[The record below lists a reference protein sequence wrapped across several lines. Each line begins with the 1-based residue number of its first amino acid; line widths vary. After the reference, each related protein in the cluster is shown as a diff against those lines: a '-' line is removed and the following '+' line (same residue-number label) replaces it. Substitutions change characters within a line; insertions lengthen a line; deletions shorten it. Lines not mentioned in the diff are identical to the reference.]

1 MTNFRFA
8 CKILL
13 LGLTLAQVLST
24 IQVYTSNLDYYR
36 VLNAIQEAGYLV
48 VPNQNVFSSLKHF
61 GPAFCGGLFFS
72 FTAGA
77 SLTIISSGA
86 AWAWVRL
93 FSRNK
98 IVLFLI
104 IAPLPGGLVFANI
117 HGFSP
122 LITWYLLSIP
132 AIIFI
137 ITLKRLPEMPEP
149 QSPVKTI
156 FPVITFLM
164 LALTLIIWKPSKINI
179 DRFLDIRDYL
189 LLSSPIG
196 KRLNA
201 FYYKNS
207 LYSTQVFKSYGQQ
220 LIKTSHVGDISD
232 PSLKARMTRILLFRD
247 YLPVQNVDRPDLRIS
262 VTDSGLSFYNHR
274 KLILTSSLKQFF
286 SNPAETFKQ
295 YEDQTDPHKF
305 FRAVTMFSI
314 LFVGALILYLFIYVP
329 CHLASGFFL
338 KSWHAT
344 IKAGILCP
352 LAFLV
357 ILFIFNT
364 SDSGNLDDTKN
375 LAEAISSK
383 HLHTR
388 ITGLKYILRNKIDI
402 AQFPSYQ
409 SMLRSN
415 SIPERYWLAK
425 TLGVSRTPETRE
437 SLHKLLDDPHF
448 NVVCMALDSIG
459 RRGKKAD
466 IRPILTKIKASDNW
480 YDQWYA
486 YRALRRLG
494 WMQKKSN

>member
-1 MTNFRFA
+1 
-8 CKILL
+8 
-13 LGLTLAQVLST
+13 
-24 IQVYTSNLDYYR
+24 
-36 VLNAIQEAGYLV
+36 
-48 VPNQNVFSSLKHF
+48 
-61 GPAFCGGLFFS
+61 
-72 FTAGA
+72 
-77 SLTIISSGA
+77 
-86 AWAWVRL
+86 
-93 FSRNK
+93 
-98 IVLFLI
+98 
-104 IAPLPGGLVFANI
+104 
-117 HGFSP
+117 
-122 LITWYLLSIP
+122 
-132 AIIFI
+132 
-137 ITLKRLPEMPEP
+137 
-149 QSPVKTI
+149 
-156 FPVITFLM
+156 
-164 LALTLIIWKPSKINI
+164 
-179 DRFLDIRDYL
+179 
-189 LLSSPIG
+189 
-196 KRLNA
+196 
-201 FYYKNS
+201 
-207 LYSTQVFKSYGQQ
+207 
-220 LIKTSHVGDISD
+220 
-232 PSLKARMTRILLFRD
+232 
-247 YLPVQNVDRPDLRIS
+247 
-262 VTDSGLSFYNHR
+262 
-274 KLILTSSLKQFF
+274 
-286 SNPAETFKQ
+286 
-295 YEDQTDPHKF
+295 
-305 FRAVTMFSI
+305 MFSI
-314 LFVGALILYLFIYVP
+314 LFVGALILYLFIYAP
-329 CHLASGFFL
+329 CHLASAFFF
-338 KSWHAT
+338 KSWHTT

-459 RRGKKAD
+459 RRGKRAD

>member
-1 MTNFRFA
+1 MTNFLAA

-36 VLNAIQEAGYLV
+36 VLNAIQDAGYLA
-48 VPNQNVFSSLKHF
+48 VPNQNVFSSLTHF
-61 GPAFCGGLFFS
+61 APAFCGGLFFS
-72 FTAGA
+72 FTAGL
-77 SLTIISSGA
+77 SLTILSSGA

-98 IVLFLI
+98 IALFLI

-132 AIIFI
+132 VVIFI
-137 ITLKRLPEMPEP
+137 VTLKQLPEMSEP

-156 FPVITFLM
+156 FPVVTFLM
-164 LALTLIIWKPSKINI
+164 LALSLIIWKPSKINI

-189 LLSSPIG
+189 LLSSSVG

-220 LIKTSHVGDISD
+220 LIKTSRMENISD
-232 PSLKARMTRILLFRD
+232 PSLEARLTRILLFRD
-247 YLPVQNVDRPDLRIS
+247 YLPVENLAHPDLRIS
-262 VTDSGLSFYNHR
+262 ATDGTLSFYNHSR
-274 KLILTSSLKQFF
+274 LVLTSSVKQFF

-295 YEDQTDPHKF
+295 YENQTDPHGF

-314 LFVGALILYLFIYVP
+314 LFVGSLILYLFIYTP
-329 CHLASGFFL
+329 CHAVSGLFL
-338 KSWHAT
+338 KSWPAT
-344 IKAGILCP
+344 VKAGILCP

-357 ILFIFNT
+357 VLFIFNT
-364 SDSGNLDDTKN
+364 SDSGNLANTGN
-375 LAEAISSK
+375 LAKAISSE

-388 ITGLKYILRNKIDI
+388 ITGLKYILRNKIDM
-402 AQFPSYQ
+402 ARFPTYR
-409 SMLRSN
+409 SMLKSE

-425 TLGVSRTPETRE
+425 ALGVSRTPETRE
-437 SLHKLLDDPHF
+437 SLHTLLADPHF
-448 NVVCMALDSIG
+448 NVVCMALDSLG
-459 RRGKKAD
+459 RRGNRAD
-466 IRPILTKIKASDNW
+466 IRPILKKIKASDNW

-494 WMQKKSN
+494 WMQKKSK